1 VSALEW
7 DETNYPHKVAN
18 KAIDTSFLA
27 DMTGDLC
34 DAEYRDGWG
43 RLQSCVRVAGHTG
56 CLPRRMLGPGA
67 GVPADRRR
75 ARGRI
80 PPSTGCESARG

>member
-56 CLPRRMLGPGA
+56 RHLATEYRCRYPVA
-67 GVPADRRR
+67 VWK
-75 ARGRI
+75 
-80 PPSTGCESARG
+80 